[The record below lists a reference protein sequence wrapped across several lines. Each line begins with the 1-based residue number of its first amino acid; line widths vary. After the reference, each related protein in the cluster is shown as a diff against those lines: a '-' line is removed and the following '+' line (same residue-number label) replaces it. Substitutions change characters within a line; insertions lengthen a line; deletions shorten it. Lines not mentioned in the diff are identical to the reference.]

1 MKSTTRNRK
10 KKCNSATILYSQ
22 RTYGINHIA
31 EKAREG
37 LQREGRINGVLDS
50 NEGEI
55 CKLWK
60 EEEKENNF
68 EAET

>member
-1 MKSTTRNRK
+1 MKMKSTTRNRNK
-10 KKCNSATILYSQ
+10 EFNSATILYSQ
-22 RTYGINHIA
+22 RAYGINHIA
-31 EKAREG
+31 ENARER
-37 LQREGRINGVLDS
+37 LQIEGRINGEV
-50 NEGEI
+50 